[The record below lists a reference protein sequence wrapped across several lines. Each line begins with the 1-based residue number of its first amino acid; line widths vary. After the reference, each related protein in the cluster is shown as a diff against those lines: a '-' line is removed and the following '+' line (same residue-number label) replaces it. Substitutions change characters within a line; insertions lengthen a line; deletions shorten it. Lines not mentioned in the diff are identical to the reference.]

1 MYCRLEEVLV
11 KAARRENYEEALQF
25 ISISNLYQQDFNKDL
40 LETQLGIM
48 ATDLPERPEE
58 YDLQSVINYLKDIS
72 PGQMQ

>member
-1 MYCRLEEVLV
+1 M

-25 ISISNLYQQDFNKDL
+25 ISISNLYQQNFNKDL

-48 ATDLPERPEE
+48 ATDLPERPEA